1 MKKIEKDLL
10 LKDLDYVYN
19 EVELK
24 KDKLNSIMSLFM
36 DEEPEIVKNS
46 VNEKIK
52 EKEKKSKKLKEDEL
66 KEDESKES
74 TEEKVEEE
82 IIEENTNENRIDL
95 PKDIKTLYRKIV
107 MMIHPDK
114 NKNTSNIELYKT
126 LYKRIIEAKNNNDK
140 ADILYVAYKLSI
152 KEVYDISDEH
162 FGSIRKKIKE
172 KEMESNNLKYN
183 SFWVWY
189 HTDNKHLK
197 KVMSTQIASTLK
209 RS

>member
-36 DEEPEIVKNS
+36 DEEPEIIKKS
-46 VNEKIK
+46 VEEKIK
-52 EKEKKSKKLKEDEL
+52 ETEKKSKKLEEDEL
-66 KEDESKES
+66 KEKEKVESE
-74 TEEKVEEE
+74 EEKVEEE
-82 IIEENTNENRIDL
+82 IIKDNTSEHRIDL

-114 NKNTSNIELYKT
+114 NKNKSNTELYTT

-140 ADILYVAYKLSI
+140 ADILYVAYKLNI
-152 KEVYDISDEH
+152 KEVYDIEDDH
-162 FGSIRKKIKE
+162 FGSIKKKIKE

-189 HTDNKHLK
+189 HTDNKKLK
-197 KVMSTQIASTLK
+197 KVMSNQIVSSMK
-209 RS
+209 KK

>member
-36 DEEPEIVKNS
+36 DEEPEIIKKS
-46 VNEKIK
+46 VEEKIK
-52 EKEKKSKKLKEDEL
+52 ETEKKSKKLEEDEL
-66 KEDESKES
+66 KEKEKVESK
-74 TEEKVEEE
+74 EEKVEEE
-82 IIEENTNENRIDL
+82 IIKDNTSEHRIDL

-114 NKNTSNIELYKT
+114 NKNKSNTELYTT

-140 ADILYVAYKLSI
+140 ADILYVAYKLNI
-152 KEVYDISDEH
+152 KEVYDIEDDH
-162 FGSIRKKIKE
+162 FGSIKKKIKE

-189 HTDNKHLK
+189 HTDNKKLK
-197 KVMSTQIASTLK
+197 KVMSNQIVSSMK
-209 RS
+209 KK